1 MRFSDPR
8 LRPDLVPAARGGEA
22 SSWPTRLAE
31 LAPAERLV
39 ISAFRY
45 WVGGPADRQ
54 AVLPLHA
61 HQAGAAAAPA
71 LAQAFAGYV
80 ELLRDGAA
88 RTITYHQPGCDCLG
102 PDEML
107 VMLIV
112 MAEQAELPDL
122 ARLLASWLV
131 RPVVVPG
138 LIQAARAYGDALAR
152 AGVALPWRPLRPG
165 RLLH

>member
-1 MRFSDPR
+1 MSFHDPR
-8 LRPDLVPAARGGEA
+8 LRPDQDPAARQAEA
-22 SSWPTRLAE
+22 PSWPTRLDE
-31 LAPAERLV
+31 LAPAERLI
-39 ISAFRY
+39 ISAFRH

-61 HQAGAAAAPA
+61 HHAGAAAAPA
-71 LAQAFAGYV
+71 LAEAFAGYV
-80 ELLRDGAA
+80 ELLREGAA

-112 MAEQAELPDL
+112 MAEQVDLPDL

-138 LIQAARAYGDALAR
+138 LIQAARAYGDALAQ
-152 AGVALPWRPLRPG
+152 AGITLPWRPLRP
-165 RLLH
+165 RRMLH